1 VKASVVWSPTIEI
14 RQQEN
19 YMIAEFQ
26 IQDTVRK
33 LNQMELKIRG
43 LLAHVPMLRGSR
55 ENIEARTFLETSNQL
70 SLVGSELEE
79 YLRHLVGEAESAAR
93 RFPPPRSYRARNLS
107 QQNALNQGFASAVGY
122 RNELRALAKRL
133 PGELDD
139 LHRQLGFLAREAN
152 RGVNDPGRYGDL
164 AAPGPVT
171 DVLALVFQVL
181 DAVAKKLKRK

>member
-1 VKASVVWSPTIEI
+1 
-14 RQQEN
+14 
-19 YMIAEFQ
+19 
-26 IQDTVRK
+26 
-33 LNQMELKIRG
+33 
-43 LLAHVPMLRGSR
+43 MLHGIR

-70 SLVGSELEE
+70 CLAGSELEE
-79 YLRHLVGEAESAAR
+79 YLRNLVGEAESAAR

-107 QQNALNQGFASAVGY
+107 QQNALNPGFASAVGY

-139 LHRQLGFLAREAN
+139 LQRQLGFLAREAS

-181 DAVAKKLKRK
+181 DAVAKKLRRK

>member
-1 VKASVVWSPTIEI
+1 
-14 RQQEN
+14 
-19 YMIAEFQ
+19 MIPEFQ
-26 IQDTVRK
+26 IQDIVRK

-43 LLAHVPMLRGSR
+43 LLAHVQMLHGNR
-55 ENIEARTFLETSNQL
+55 ESIEARTLLETSNQL
-70 SLVGSELEE
+70 CLAGAELEE

-93 RFPPPRSYRARNLS
+93 RFPPPRSYRARSLS
-107 QQNALNQGFASAVGY
+107 QQNALNPGFASAVGH

-139 LHRQLGFLAREAN
+139 LQRQLRLLAREAN

-171 DVLALVFQVL
+171 DALALVFQVL
-181 DAVAKKLKRK
+181 DAVAKKLQRE